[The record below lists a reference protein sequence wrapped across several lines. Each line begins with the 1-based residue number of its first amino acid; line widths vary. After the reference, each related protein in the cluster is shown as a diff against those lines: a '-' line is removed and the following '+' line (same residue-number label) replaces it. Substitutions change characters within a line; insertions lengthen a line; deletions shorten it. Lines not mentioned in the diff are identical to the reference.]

1 MYQSRWFARVTKV
14 VQSKRFDSTIDVILV
29 ANAITILVQDYSLL
43 AGYDSESENTGTLN
57 TNWEKLET
65 LFTTLYVWEAILKV
79 TVNGWKKYSESPR
92 NVFDFCITC
101 LTILASFYVYCE
113 YDVSQ
118 YGKVG
123 LLLLY
128 DLASLLISVTPQIQ
142 TRTTTSTSF
151 DLL

>member
-92 NVFDFCITC
+92 NVFEFLYHLLDYPS
-101 LTILASFYVYCE
+101 ILLR
-113 YDVSQ
+113 
-118 YGKVG
+118 
-123 LLLLY
+123 LL
-128 DLASLLISVTPQIQ
+128 
-142 TRTTTSTSF
+142 
-151 DLL
+151 